1 MTKGKRETKG
11 ERVREI
17 LRKCGGGGMP
27 VECKWIIKNLIN
39 RIGSALL
46 PIYDVMIIH
55 AEVVSRERIFIICLF
70 KLFGRLRQRVAHPRE
85 IALLSLPFRINR
97 VSRPDY
103 WKLGSCPLY
112 TLLQYVEA
120 RRSRHLFSPTRTYIY
135 NTGEYLHKSAIR
147 SIDLTLF
154 IYLPSSIQ
162 LY

>member
-1 MTKGKRETKG
+1 MTRENDNERAREKARRGRSGRKEG
-11 ERVREI
+11 EREKEI

-112 TLLQYVEA
+112 TLLQYVET
-120 RRSRHLFSPTRTYIY
+120 RRSRHLFSSTRTYLQSWRI
-135 NTGEYLHKSAIR
+135 SA
-147 SIDLTLF
+147 
-154 IYLPSSIQ
+154 
-162 LY
+162 